1 MSDAAAVT
9 ADEVPEPPE
18 AAEPTKSG
26 FLGAIERIG
35 DKVPHP
41 AIIFLALCAIV
52 IVLSH
57 ILYLFDVS
65 ATQEIAEPVPVEAEV
80 SHPNGSVDSQL
91 IPTEG
96 EETAAHYKD
105 DYEIRTETIPIKSL
119 LSSDGVRFLFTTP
132 VSNFNNFGV
141 VGVIL
146 VAMAGVG
153 VAEQSGL
160 IAALIRKLVA
170 KAPAWSITY
179 ILVLAGLLSSV
190 ASDAGYLV
198 LIPLGAAAFYSLGRH
213 PLAGIAAAYAGVSAG
228 FGVNLL
234 ITPFDGVLA
243 EVTTEAAR
251 LVDPD
256 VSVGITDNYY
266 FGAVSTIF
274 LTVVITFVI
283 HRLVEPRL
291 GTFSGTVE
299 ATEAQEEHE
308 PERDARGMRF
318 AGWAML
324 AVVVGAALLVA
335 IPGAP
340 LRNPETGS
348 IIVDSPFM
356 NSLIV
361 IVTLVFLAGG
371 IAFGIGANTLRGST
385 EIIGAIVKTFAG
397 LAGLIFLL
405 LIIAQF
411 IAYFNYSNMATVLAS
426 GLADVLKRADIGAL
440 WLLLLFIVVT
450 YFLNVLIP
458 GILPKWAIFA
468 PVFVPL
474 MLQLGVAPQTVLA
487 AYRIGDSPTNVI
499 TPLMVYLPFIV
510 VLCQRYKKDSGVGTV
525 VSLMIPITAVVAVT
539 WLVFFAVWYVLGI
552 PLGPGAPVK
561 L

>member
-1 MSDAAAVT
+1 VTDATSTVEGT
-9 ADEVPEPPE
+9 E
-18 AAEPTKSG
+18 AEPRKGG
-26 FLGAIERIG
+26 FLGTIERIG

-41 AIIFLALCAIV
+41 GMIFIALCFIV

-65 ATQEIAEPVPVEAEV
+65 ATQEIAEPVPVEVEV
-80 SHPNGSVDSQL
+80 HYPAGSVTPEL
-91 IPTEG
+91 IPVDG
-96 EETAAHYKD
+96 NEEALYDA
-105 DYEIRTETIPIKSL
+105 DYEIVTETIPIKSL
-119 LSSDGVRFLFTTP
+119 LTGDGIRFLFTSP
-132 VSNFNNFGV
+132 VANFNGFGV

-160 IAALIRKLVA
+160 IAALIRKLVQT
-170 KAPAWSITY
+170 APAWSITY
-179 ILVLAGLLSSV
+179 IIVFAGLLSSV

-198 LIPLGAAAFYSLGRH
+198 LIPLGAAAFHSLGRH

-228 FGVNLL
+228 FGVNIL

-256 VSVGITDNYY
+256 ANVGIADNLY
-266 FGAVSTIF
+266 FNIASTIF
-274 LTVVITFVI
+274 LTVVLTIII

-291 GTFSGTVE
+291 GAFTGTVE
-299 ATEAQEEHE
+299 ASEAQEEHE

-324 AVVVGAALLVA
+324 AVVVGITLLVA
-335 IPGAP
+335 LPGAP
-340 LRNPETGS
+340 LRNPDTGS

-371 IAFGIGANTLRGST
+371 IAFGIGANTLRGSSNV
-385 EIIGAIVKTFAG
+385 INSIVTTFQG

-411 IAYFNYSNMATVLAS
+411 IAYFNFSNMATVLAS
-426 GLADVLKRADIGAL
+426 GLADVLQRADIGAL
-440 WLLLLFIVVT
+440 WLLLLFIVVM
-450 YFLNVLIP
+450 YLLDIIIP
-458 GILPKWAIFA
+458 GLLPKWAIFA

-474 MLQLGVAPQTVLA
+474 MIQLDVAPQTVLA
-487 AYRIGDSPTNVI
+487 AYRIGDSPSNVI

-510 VLCQRYKKDSGVGTV
+510 ILCQRYKKDSGLGTV
-525 VSLMIPITAVVAVT
+525 VSLMMPVAIWVAIT
-539 WLVFFAVWYVLGI
+539 WLVFFAIWYVLGI

>member
-1 MSDAAAVT
+1 MSDAAATVET
-9 ADEVPEPPE
+9 GEPP
-18 AAEPTKSG
+18 AKRGG
-26 FLGAIERIG
+26 FLATIERIG

-41 AIIFLALCAIV
+41 AMIFIALCAIV

-65 ATQEIAEPVPVEAEV
+65 ATQEIAEPVPVAAEV
-80 SHPNGSVDSQL
+80 YYPAGSVVHELVPIDGTEESQ
-91 IPTEG
+91 
-96 EETAAHYKD
+96 YVD
-105 DYEIRTETIPIKSL
+105 DYEIQTETIPIKSL
-119 LSSDGVRFLFTTP
+119 LTSDGIRFLFTSP
-132 VSNFNNFGV
+132 VANFNGFGV

-160 IAALIRKLVA
+160 IAALIRRLVKL
-170 KAPAWSITY
+170 APAWSITY
-179 ILVLAGLLSSV
+179 IIVFIGLLSSV

-198 LIPLGAAAFYSLGRH
+198 LIPLGAAAYHSLGRH

-228 FGVNLL
+228 FGVNIL

-256 VSVGITDNYY
+256 ANVAITDNFY
-266 FGAVSTIF
+266 FGVGSTIF
-274 LTVVITFVI
+274 LTVVMTIIV
-283 HRLVEPRL
+283 HRLIEPRL
-291 GTFSGTVE
+291 GTFTGTVDPVE
-299 ATEAQEEHE
+299 SPDENEHQPAGE
-308 PERDARGMRF
+308 ARGLRF
-318 AGWAML
+318 AGLAML
-324 AVVVGAALLVA
+324 AVVVGVALLVA

-340 LRNPETGS
+340 LRNPETDS

-361 IVTLVFLAGG
+361 IVTLIFLAGG
-371 IAFGIGANTLRGST
+371 IAYGIGADTLRGSSNV
-385 EIIGAIVKTFAG
+385 IGSIVTTFQG

-411 IAYFNYSNMATVLAS
+411 IAYFNFTNMATVLAS
-426 GLADVLKRADIGAL
+426 GLADILKQADIGAL

-450 YFLNVLIP
+450 YLLDIIIP

-474 MLQLGVAPQTVLA
+474 MLQLDVAPQTVLA
-487 AYRIGDSPTNVI
+487 AYRIGDSPSNVI

-510 VLCQRYKKDSGVGTV
+510 VVCQRYKKDSGLGTV
-525 VSLMIPITAVVAVT
+525 VSLMMPVAIWVAIT
-539 WLVFFAVWYVLGI
+539 WLVFFAIWYLLGI